1 MHFFFIRPHPW
12 HMEVSWPGIESEPQ
26 LGPMLQLEQCQILE
40 STVLDQGWNLH
51 LCSDPSR
58 CSQILNPLHHS
69 RNSYNAIL
77 YQCSF
82 KNLII

>member
-40 STVLDQGWNLH
+40 STVLD
-51 LCSDPSR
+51 
-58 CSQILNPLHHS
+58 
-69 RNSYNAIL
+69 
-77 YQCSF
+77 
-82 KNLII
+82 